1 MATLTAAVQPTML
14 DIIKAISPDGGL
26 LDVALVLA
34 EDNAIVQ
41 DAVFMKS
48 NNKFTH
54 VTLQVNHL
62 PTGSVR
68 DWNKGVATE
77 NPLEERQE
85 DVIQMLRSYF
95 EVDKEL
101 AEASG
106 DATTFRNG
114 KIRAFLEGMS
124 QTFAGDLIYSND
136 STVAQEQMTGL
147 SRRLNTVDS
156 KRVWNTGGSG
166 SDVTSIYMVKWGA
179 DKVYCPYTEGAT
191 AGLSLEHLGEDTKTD
206 SNGLNHQVLRD
217 YFKWDYGLTV
227 EDPQCIARVANIE
240 TTGSSNTFNEDLLIK
255 ALHKMRNG
263 GNGVVLYVNDTVMS
277 QMVIRAKDKANVN
290 LFWDDAFGR
299 PKVTFLGH
307 PVKLVDQIVATET
320 AIS

>member
-1 MATLTAAVQPTML
+1 ML
-14 DIIKAISPDGGL
+14 DIIKASDPSGGL
-26 LDVALVLA
+26 LNAALVLA

-41 DAVFMKS
+41 DAQFMKS

-62 PTGSVR
+62 PTGTVR
-68 DWNKGVATE
+68 DWNKGVAAE

-106 DATTFRNG
+106 DPVTFRNG

-124 QTFAGDLIYSND
+124 QTFAGDMIYSND
-136 STVAQEQMTGL
+136 STVAQEQMTGIA
-147 SRRLNTVDS
+147 RRLNTVDS
-156 KRVWNTGGSG
+156 KRVWDTGGSG
-166 SDVTSIYMVKWGA
+166 SDVTSIYMIKWGP

-191 AGLSLEHLGEDTKTD
+191 AGLNIEHLGQDTSVD
-206 SNGLNHQVLRD
+206 SNGLKHQVLRD

-227 EDPQCIARVANIE
+227 EDPQCIARIANIE

-255 ALHKMRNG
+255 ALHKMRHG
-263 GNGVVLYVNDTVMS
+263 GRGVVFYVNDTVMS
-277 QMVIRAKDKANVN
+277 QMVIRAKDKGNVQ
-290 LFWDDAFGR
+290 LFWNDAFGR
-299 PKVTFLGH
+299 PDVSFLGH
-307 PVKLVDQIVATET
+307 PVKLVDQIVSTET